1 MKRENTIKQ
10 ITIWLVSLLLCVFCV
25 TYYRLELILTGKVYH
40 EIKNMSLYILIALP
54 ALYLSVGGILGLIF
68 QYWSNNY
75 ISTKTQRYCVIV
87 AISFILIYI
96 ATLISFK
103 ITTSANL
110 SVQDISYYSILFIAP
125 GILLSIGLSSESN
138 WIKLYY
144 VYIRTTD
151 RFIGSKL

>member
-54 ALYLSVGGILGLIF
+54 ALYLSVGGIVGLIF

-87 AISFILIYI
+87 AISFILIYV

-103 ITTSANL
+103 TTITPNWML
-110 SVQDISYYSILFIAP
+110 QGISYYPISFIIP
-125 GILLSIGLSSESN
+125 GILLSIGLSYQTS
-138 WIKLYY
+138 
-144 VYIRTTD
+144 
-151 RFIGSKL
+151 